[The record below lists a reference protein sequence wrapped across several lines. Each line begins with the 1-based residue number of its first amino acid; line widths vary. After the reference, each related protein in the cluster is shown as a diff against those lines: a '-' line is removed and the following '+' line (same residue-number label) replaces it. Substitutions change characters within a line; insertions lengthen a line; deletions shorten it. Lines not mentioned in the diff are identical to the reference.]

1 MRRPIL
7 VVADARG
14 RLCWRRADPWPRLRS
29 QQRLLH
35 RRRQQLALRR
45 PHLHAHHRA
54 PVRGPWRLELHQHPA
69 QRLRR
74 GGVEVERV
82 VEAGLHRHPPHAAV
96 RVRCELGAAEVRE
109 EGEGCRL
116 GYIRLQAGC
125 IGLQPLSHV
134 HAHAHVHVH
143 AHAHV
148 VIGEA
153 ATCSSGPRCCSDGQ
167 PIHQSEAS
175 SFSCC
180 TAGQSAALLG
190 ELEATGGGGH
200 GEGGGG
206 TPGVAADVQSRCAPF
221 CRSLAA
227 SWKPTVATTTT
238 APSSIALTWKRESVR
253 PWRSVVTW
261 YSVQCILPAPTK
273 CTCAEWQ
280 LQPAGAQRP
289 AAMMQWATSCP
300 PNARGDARHQSA
312 ELTWLM

>member
-74 GGVEVERV
+74 RGVEVQRV
-82 VEAGLHRHPPHAAV
+82 VEAGLHRHPPRASV
-96 RVRCELGAAEVRE
+96 RVGCNLGAAEVGE

-116 GYIRLQAGC
+116 GYIRLQTGC
-125 IGLQPLSHV
+125 IGLQPLSHT
-134 HAHAHVHVH
+134 AT
-143 AHAHV
+143 
-148 VIGEA
+148 GERA
-153 ATCSSGPRCCSDGQ
+153 AACSSGPRCCGEGQ
-167 PIHQSEAS
+167 PTHQSEAS
-175 SFSCC
+175 SFNCR
-180 TAGQSAALLG
+180 TAGQSAALLA
-190 ELEATGGGGH
+190 EREATGGGGY

-206 TPGVAADVQSRCAPF
+206 TLGVAVDVQSRCAPF

-238 APSSIALTWKRESVR
+238 VPSASSALTWKRESVR

-261 YSVQCILPAPTK
+261 YAVRCILPAPTK
-273 CTCAEWQ
+273 ETCAEWQ

-289 AAMMQWATSCP
+289 AATMEWATSCP
-300 PNARGDARHQSA
+300 PKARGEARHQSA
-312 ELTWLM
+312 ELAWLL